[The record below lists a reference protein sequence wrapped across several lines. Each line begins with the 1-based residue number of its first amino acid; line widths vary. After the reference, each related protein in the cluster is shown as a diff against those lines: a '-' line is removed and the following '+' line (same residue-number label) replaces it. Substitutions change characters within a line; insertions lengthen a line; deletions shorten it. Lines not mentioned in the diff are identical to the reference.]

1 MDYTTKQ
8 MEYINSVGGKAHAS
22 AVRIIGYLEHELEAA
37 KASSLVF
44 VPAMSDDMAETY
56 LSENIQLHAEIAKKD
71 EMIEQLAFRSR
82 RPTAPDPSCY
92 QRMKADLGK
101 WIRIAGENQRSA
113 NKSAKWAEDADARI
127 KELEEALKV
136 TTEIKDTDCLS
147 DIYRAVKA
155 AKQALKDTP

>member
-1 MDYTTKQ
+1 MGYTPKQ
-8 MEYINSVGGKAHAS
+8 MEYIDSVEGKAHAS

-127 KELEEALKV
+127 KELEAENERLRRDFNAKH
-136 TTEIKDTDCLS
+136 DC
-147 DIYRAVKA
+147 
-155 AKQALKDTP
+155 P

>member
-1 MDYTTKQ
+1 MDYTPKQ
-8 MEYINSVGGKAHAS
+8 MEYIDSVEGKARAS

-56 LSENIQLHAEIAKKD
+56 LAENIQLHAEIERKD
-71 EMIEQLAFRSR
+71 EMIEQLAFDNRMDQER
-82 RPTAPDPSCY
+82 LDAEIE
-92 QRMKADLGK
+92 RMKADLGK

-127 KELEEALKV
+127 KELEEYQTGKERPV
-136 TTEIKDTDCLS
+136 E
-147 DIYRAVKA
+147 
-155 AKQALKDTP
+155 